1 MRMLTAVEPDIA
13 TVSALIGDP
22 SRAAILMALA
32 DGRALPAGE
41 LARFAHVT
49 PQTASSHL
57 DKLFKG
63 NLLAIEIQGRHHYY
77 RLRDERIAGLLESLA
92 RLAPPRRPLTVAQ
105 QTAAQTLR
113 FARTCYGHL
122 AGQLGVAI
130 AQALFKMNVLDTDD
144 DSQWRVTLAG
154 SKWLGDLGLDID
166 VLRRERRPLLKR
178 CLDWS
183 ERRHHLAGSL
193 GVAIARLLFERNW
206 VIGVRRSRAL
216 RLTDSGRAAIR
227 RQFGVEL

>member
-1 MRMLTAVEPDIA
+1 MRMLTLEPDIA
-13 TVSALIGDP
+13 TVSSLIGDP

-63 NLLAIEIQGRHHYY
+63 NLLAVEVQGRHHYY

-92 RLAPPRRPLTVAQ
+92 ALAPRRRPLTTEQ
-105 QTAAQTLR
+105 RAAAEKLQ

-122 AGQLGVAI
+122 AGRLGVALLE
-130 AQALFKMNVLDTDD
+130 ALFLMRVLDTDH
-144 DSQWRVTLAG
+144 DSQWRVTGQG
-154 SKWLGDLGLDID
+154 SKWLCDLGLDLD

-193 GVAIARLLFERNW
+193 GVGLARLFFERNW
-206 VIGVRRSRAL
+206 VTRVRAGRAV
-216 RLTDSGRAAIR
+216 RLTESGRKAMR
-227 RQFGVEL
+227 KQFGVDF